1 MVEGRH
7 LEKRLSDATFGLHV
21 SKVFDAAND
30 SQNRPQW
37 YCHDS
42 PSNGNW
48 AHSYLETSKHR
59 RLASPYGFP
68 QKVCSSTA
76 QLAKFHRPFFL
87 QMSSDTNSGNSIYP
101 FIPSGKMKLVG
112 QAAQIECIEDS
123 VGTLVGASPIR
134 TGETI
139 AQDLV

>member
-37 YCHDS
+37 YCHEA
-42 PSNGNW
+42 PSNGYW
-48 AHSYLETSKHR
+48 A
-59 RLASPYGFP
+59 
-68 QKVCSSTA
+68 
-76 QLAKFHRPFFL
+76 
-87 QMSSDTNSGNSIYP
+87 
-101 FIPSGKMKLVG
+101 SGKMKLVG